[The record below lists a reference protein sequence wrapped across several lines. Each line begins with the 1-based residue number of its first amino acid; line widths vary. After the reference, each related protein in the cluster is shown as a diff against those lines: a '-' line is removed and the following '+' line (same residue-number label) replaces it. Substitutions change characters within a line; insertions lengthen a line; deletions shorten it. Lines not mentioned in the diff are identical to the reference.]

1 VPTTATDPCSDL
13 FTNAPFAIV
22 RADLSSK
29 IARVRERLAAEPA
42 SSQTLEAILA
52 DEKEKGIVGKPEAV
66 TGALT
71 WLLR

>member
-1 VPTTATDPCSDL
+1 MWETVANDSDL

-22 RADLSSK
+22 RADLFSK
-29 IARVRERLAAEPA
+29 LVKLRERLAADP
-42 SSQTLEAILA
+42 SRSQVLEDILR
-52 DEKEKGIVGKPEAV
+52 DEQARGIVGTPEAV

>member
-1 VPTTATDPCSDL
+1 MLIRFADL
-13 FTNAPFAIV
+13 FSNAPFAIV

-29 IARVRERLAAEPA
+29 IAKLRERIEAKPEESL
-42 SSQTLEAILA
+42 TLEMILD
-52 DEKEKGIVGKPEAV
+52 DERKKGTVGTPEAV